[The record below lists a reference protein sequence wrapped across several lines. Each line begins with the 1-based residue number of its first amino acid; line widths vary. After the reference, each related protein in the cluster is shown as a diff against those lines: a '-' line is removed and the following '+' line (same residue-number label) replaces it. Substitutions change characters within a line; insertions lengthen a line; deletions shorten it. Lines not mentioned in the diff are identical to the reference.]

1 MLRGYWPLL
10 TIAAVIAGIVARSPA
25 VIALGLLVGAACWGA
40 MLWARWSLRRLRYER
55 ILPEDHVFPG
65 DRAALRLRIT
75 NDKPLP
81 LTWLDATERFAP
93 GLVALDE
100 PEFRAGTASGPG
112 LSDWRTSVRGHERV
126 TRSYELA
133 CEDRGLYE
141 IGGTRLRSGD
151 PLGLFKD
158 ERVEERR
165 TQITV
170 YPRTLPLG
178 DLALPSRRP
187 YGEDAGGSRLFEDP
201 SRIMGLRDYVP
212 GDSLRRIDWKATAR
226 LGKMQSRIFDPSSS
240 RNLLICLNTQTT
252 VPMWS
257 GVVAELLERSITV
270 AASIARDAY
279 DERYSVGLLAT
290 SSLPD
295 SDHSMRIPPGRRAE
309 QFIRILESL
318 AVITPYVLEPLAAML
333 DREEHRL
340 AQGTTIAV
348 ITAIMTEELAA
359 TIARLH
365 RRRNSVVVL
374 STSGETWP
382 EQLAGI
388 DVRDLSYV
396 DLPWRMPEPQEATP

>member
-10 TIAAVIAGIVARSPA
+10 TVAAVIAGIVARSPA

-55 ILPEDHVFPG
+55 IVPEDHVFPG
-65 DRAALRLRIT
+65 DRASLRLRIT

-81 LTWLDATERFAP
+81 LTWLDATERFSP
-93 GLVALDE
+93 GLVAVGD
-100 PEFRAGTASGPG
+100 PEFRAGTTSSPG
-112 LSDWRTSVRGHERV
+112 TSDWHTSVRGHERV
-126 TRSYELA
+126 TRSYDLA
-133 CEDRGLYE
+133 CDDRGLYE

-252 VPMWS
+252 IPMWS

-295 SDHSMRIPPGRRAE
+295 SDRSMRIPPGRRAE

-374 STSGETWP
+374 STSGEMWP
-382 EQLAGI
+382 DELAGI
-388 DVRDLSYV
+388 DVRDLAYV
-396 DLPWRMPEPQEATP
+396 DLPWRMPELQEAMP